1 MNNSRD
7 QVKAIKLIQ
16 YIDFEFKNLYNLIDH
31 LMSIPNL
38 LNEQYDSF
46 MMDAINFN
54 HLIFFYHQFYSNLFD
69 EELNHMILTSYN
81 RVRELDNI
89 SRILFTKVIST

>member
-46 MMDAINFN
+46 MMNAINFN
-54 HLIFFYHQFYSNLFD
+54 HLIFFYHQFYSHLFD
-69 EELNHMILTSYN
+69 EELNHMILASYN

-89 SRILFTKVIST
+89 SRILFAKVIST